1 MMTRGASC
9 RFAPL
14 GPLLASFVLLIG
26 AAWPATVIAQQEPPT
41 FTSGVELARLDIEV
55 TDSDGRPIRDLRP
68 EEVEVVED
76 GVRRPVTFLQYVREP
91 AGSYDEAA
99 RRTVGAAVSTNQ
111 GAPRGRLYVLVF
123 DQTHIAPRN
132 EQPARRAAER
142 FLRARVRPGD
152 RVALF
157 ALPGPGA
164 QIGFTADVESVI
176 AELQSISGA
185 REPMS
190 FSNVGEMRG
199 AEAYEITRGNQEVLQ
214 RIMRRLNQELGGP
227 RIAGALINSMDVV
240 DAARSVVSR
249 EDARARQFLD
259 TLAGLLFALRRIE
272 GRKEVILLSEGFYD
286 DNVGRDVERVAAA
299 AAQSYSTVYAL
310 DINRRESDIQEFSS
324 LGAQRFTEIQS
335 RVSPLGTLAAETD
348 GELFTF
354 ASRRLDEVLGRI
366 AVRSG
371 SYYIVAFEPAEGE
384 TADPTDYRR
393 VEVSVSRPGARV
405 STRTGYTVRSESTD
419 ADRQQAIDAAL
430 DAPYAMQGLPIEYT
444 TYVLRGDTPDTQRV
458 VLSLEAELPVAS
470 AQESAPA
477 DIIFVVRDVLTGQA
491 VASGTDVIALP
502 ATPSPGA
509 TFGRGA
515 YQIQFQAPPGSYLMR
530 AVVREPGGQIG
541 SADRRFDVRPVGGP
555 GVTAADLMLG
565 SSANPLPVRATA
577 FTEDG
582 LSGIVELYGETAA
595 LEEAEVELRLHA
607 TGDVE
612 TGTTVPADL
621 LEITGTGTDA
631 KRTARIELPLADLAP
646 GRYMAYVD
654 IKRAGQTIGQLR
666 RELDVVVGSRP
677 TPAPEPA
684 ATVNASDIL
693 RGQLTGAY
701 LTVLDSAPMRDLVA
715 EALERARA
723 NDWPG
728 VDALLNDPADASG
741 GDVGVVKLALRGLA
755 RFGAADHTGAATALE
770 AAFAADTDPARQAR
784 TVFFLGWAYA
794 FQGDDRQAASAWRR
808 AVFLDAALV
817 PAHLALA
824 DAYVRLSQ
832 PALAAQVL
840 QAGLTALPDSTELR
854 ERLSQLVR

>member
-1 MMTRGASC
+1 MMPRDAS
-9 RFAPL
+9 RRV
-14 GPLLASFVLLIG
+14 GPLLAPFALLIG
-26 AAWPATVIAQQEPPT
+26 FAWPATLIAQQQPPT
-41 FTSGVELARLDIEV
+41 FTAGVELARLDIEV
-55 TDSDGRPIRDLRP
+55 TDSGGRPIRDLRP
-68 EEVEVVED
+68 EEVEVRED
-76 GVRRPVTFLQYVREP
+76 GVRRPVSFLQYVREP

-99 RRTVGAAVSTNQ
+99 RQTVGSAVSTNQ

-123 DQTHIAPRN
+123 DQTHITLRN

-164 QIGFTADVESVI
+164 QIGFTADVEHVI
-176 AELQSISGA
+176 AELQSISGT
-185 REPMS
+185 RETMS

-199 AEAYEITRGNQEVLQ
+199 FEAYEITRGNQEVLQ
-214 RIMRRLNQELGGP
+214 SIMLRLNQEQGAP

-249 EDARARQFLD
+249 EDGRARQFLD

-324 LGAQRFTEIQS
+324 LGAQRFTAIQS

-348 GELFTF
+348 GELFTY

-371 SYYIVAFEPAEGE
+371 SYYIVAFEPGEGE
-384 TADPTDYRR
+384 TADPADYRR
-393 VEVSVSRPGARV
+393 VEVSMSRSGARV
-405 STRTGYTVRSESTD
+405 STRTGYTVRSAPTD
-419 ADRQQAIDAAL
+419 ADRRQSIDAAL
-430 DAPYAMQGLPIEYT
+430 EAPYAMQALPIEYT
-444 TYVLRGDTPDTQRV
+444 TYVLRGDTPDAPRV
-458 VLSLEAELPVAS
+458 VLSLEADLPVAS
-470 AQESAPA
+470 ARESTSA
-477 DIIFVVRDVLTGQA
+477 DVIFVVRDVLTGQP
-491 VASGTDVIALP
+491 VASGTGVITLP

-509 TFGRGA
+509 TFGRGT
-515 YQIQFQAPPGSYLMR
+515 YQVQFQAPPGSYLMR
-530 AVVREPGGQIG
+530 VVVREPGGQIG
-541 SADRRFDVRPVGGP
+541 SADRRFDVRAVGGP
-555 GVTAADLMLG
+555 GVTATDLMLG
-565 SSANPLPVRATA
+565 SSADPLPVRATA

-582 LSGIVELYGETAA
+582 LSGSVELYGESAA
-595 LEEAEVELRLHA
+595 LEEAEVELRLLA

-621 LEITGTGTDA
+621 LEIAGTQTDA
-631 KRTARIELPLADLAP
+631 NRTARIELPLADLAP

-654 IKRAGQTIGQLR
+654 VKRAGQTIGQLR

-677 TPAPEPA
+677 LPAPEPA

-693 RGQLTGAY
+693 GGQLATTY
-701 LTVLDSAPMRDLVA
+701 LNALGDVPVRDVVT
-715 EALERARA
+715 EALERART
-723 NDWPG
+723 NDWPA
-728 VDALLNDPADASG
+728 VDALLGDAAGASG
-741 GDVGVVKLALRGLA
+741 GNAGFVELALRGLA
-755 RFGAADHTGAATALE
+755 RFGVADYVGAATELE

-784 TVFFLGWAYA
+784 TGFFLGWAYA
-794 FQGDDRQAASAWRR
+794 FQGDDRQAAGAWRR
-808 AVFLDAALV
+808 AAFLDAALV

-832 PALAAQVL
+832 PALAAQAL

-854 ERLSQLVR
+854 ERLSRLVR